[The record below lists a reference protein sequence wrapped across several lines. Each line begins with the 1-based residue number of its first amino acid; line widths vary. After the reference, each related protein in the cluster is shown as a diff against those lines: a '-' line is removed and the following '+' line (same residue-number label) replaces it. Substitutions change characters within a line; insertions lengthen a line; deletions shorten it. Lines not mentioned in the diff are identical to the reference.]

1 MQKRLQYKHLIFRE
15 FYYSNSLS
23 CAELSARIG
32 KSIPLT
38 TQILNDLMEEG
49 IVEEEGLAPSNGGR
63 RPLMY
68 SIKKEAMY
76 VVAVAMDQMVTRVAV
91 IGFDNKPIGTP
102 LHFDLTLADNP
113 DALTQLKDAIETT
126 LKKSKVPRKKILGV
140 GIGMPG
146 FIDARKGINYSFLS
160 TDNSGSISAY
170 LHKELGVPVY
180 IDNDSSIIAL
190 AEHHFG
196 AAMGVKNSMVINIG
210 WGIGLG
216 LILNDQLY
224 RGENGFAGEF
234 SHIPMYDNNKLCSC
248 GKRGCLE
255 TETSLKVVIEKAE
268 QGLKKKGVSS
278 CLKKD
283 FRTGLIENDWHA
295 IVKAAQSGD
304 EYVIRLLTAAGY
316 DIGRGVAILIHLF
329 NPEVVV
335 LSGRG
340 SQVGRLWQAPV
351 LQAVNEHCIPRLAGN
366 TVIKVSNIG
375 YRAELIGAAALVL
388 ENLVRS
394 KEKLRTPRPQPNSI
408 STV

>member
-1 MQKRLQYKHLIFRE
+1 MQKRLQYKYLILRE

-38 TQILNDLMEEG
+38 TQMLNDLMEEG
-49 IVEEEGLAPSNGGR
+49 LVEEEGLAPSNGGR

-68 SIKKEAMY
+68 SIKKDAMY
-76 VVAVAMDQMVTRVAV
+76 VVAVAMDQMVTRIAV
-91 IGFDNKPIGTP
+91 IGFDNKPVGTP
-102 LHFDLTLADNP
+102 QHFDLELADNP
-113 DALTQLKDAIETT
+113 DALVQLKGAIETA

-160 TDNSGSISAY
+160 TDSNSSVSAY
-170 LHKELGVPVY
+170 LNKELGVPVY

-196 AAMGVKNSMVINIG
+196 AAVNVRNAMVVNIG

-255 TETSLKVVIEKAE
+255 TETSLKVIIEKAE
-268 QGLKKKGVSS
+268 QGLKK
-278 CLKKD
+278 
-283 FRTGLIENDWHA
+283 RTH
-295 IVKAAQSGD
+295 
-304 EYVIRLLTAAGY
+304 
-316 DIGRGVAILIHLF
+316 
-329 NPEVVV
+329 
-335 LSGRG
+335 
-340 SQVGRLWQAPV
+340 PV
-351 LQAVNEHCIPRLAGN
+351 F
-366 TVIKVSNIG
+366 
-375 YRAELIGAAALVL
+375 
-388 ENLVRS
+388 
-394 KEKLRTPRPQPNSI
+394 
-408 STV
+408 